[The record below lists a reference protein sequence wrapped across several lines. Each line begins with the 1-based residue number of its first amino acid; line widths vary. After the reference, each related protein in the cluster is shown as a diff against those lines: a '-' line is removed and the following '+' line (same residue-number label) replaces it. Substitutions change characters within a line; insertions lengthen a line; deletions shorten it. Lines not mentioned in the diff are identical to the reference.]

1 VALKAKK
8 AKKQLREFH
17 RQQAGH
23 DGVREYFDR
32 AMLENQPRLTDL
44 IPKSLWAYLAM
55 LLLGV
60 ISIYVCQ
67 QAHIY
72 TRDLQ
77 SAEFPK
83 HLFEIAGPGNL
94 ASWCMSVML
103 LMLSLGAVFVYL
115 LRRHKADDYK
125 GRYRLWLSLA
135 AFSGF
140 LSFEVA
146 TGGHQILSVPLARF
160 EMPSP
165 WNEASTWWMIMV
177 SLGVMYFSIRLLIEF
192 KSRPGMLMM
201 LAMAVMVLIAAGC
214 SRMGGV
220 IGESALTTDVA
231 ESSLAMSAI
240 LVVSLMI
247 WLNARKVYL
256 NAQQG
261 KMSVSQ
267 LTEPNHAAVK
277 KVVAE
282 ISGMEDSPQELA
294 VEQDAEWDD
303 WDDLGDDEELVE
315 VEEEYDEYV
324 EEDFDQPDDELDE
337 IDEEVVDEEAERDY
351 EECESIQDEAEVA
364 EQTQQEEE
372 VVYSAYAPEED
383 DSTVYE
389 TPVDNSR
396 QNTLLIPPKEDK
408 VEHEPFDEDAF
419 WEQYD
424 LTKMS
429 RKQLKT
435 MRKKLNRLKRKHAEK
450 QRAA

>member
-1 VALKAKK
+1 
-8 AKKQLREFH
+8 
-17 RQQAGH
+17 
-23 DGVREYFDR
+23 
-32 AMLENQPRLTDL
+32 
-44 IPKSLWAYLAM
+44 
-55 LLLGV
+55 
-60 ISIYVCQ
+60 
-67 QAHIY
+67 
-72 TRDLQ
+72 
-77 SAEFPK
+77 
-83 HLFEIAGPGNL
+83 
-94 ASWCMSVML
+94 
-103 LMLSLGAVFVYL
+103 
-115 LRRHKADDYK
+115 
-125 GRYRLWLSLA
+125 
-135 AFSGF
+135 
-140 LSFEVA
+140 
-146 TGGHQILSVPLARF
+146 
-160 EMPSP
+160 
-165 WNEASTWWMIMV
+165 
-177 SLGVMYFSIRLLIEF
+177 MYFSIRLLIEF

-261 KMSVSQ
+261 KTSVSQ
-267 LTEPNHAAVK
+267 LTQPNHATVK

-282 ISGMEDSPQELA
+282 VSGMEDSPQEWA

-303 WDDLGDDEELVE
+303 WDDLGDDEELAE

-324 EEDFDQPDDELDE
+324 EEDFEQSDDELDE
-337 IDEEVVDEEAERDY
+337 IDEEVVDEETERDY
-351 EECESIQDEAEVA
+351 EESESYQDEAEMP
-364 EQTQQEEE
+364 EQVQQEEE

-383 DSTVYE
+383 DSMQSDDSTVYE
-389 TPVDNSR
+389 TPVDNSQ

-408 VEHEPFDEDAF
+408 IEHGSFDEDAF